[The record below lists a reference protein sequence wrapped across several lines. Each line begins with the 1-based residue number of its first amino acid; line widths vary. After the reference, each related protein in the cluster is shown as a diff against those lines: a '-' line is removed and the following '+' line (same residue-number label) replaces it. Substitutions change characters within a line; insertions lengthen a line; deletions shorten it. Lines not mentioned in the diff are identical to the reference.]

1 MTPPPT
7 LGPATAYERDA
18 DGNVIEVVP
27 GTSTPVDDPV
37 TVADVLTVSYVVI
50 PFVLVA
56 ALVGYYLGRRR
67 RREIVDEAAVETYA
81 EFVARQTSEDRRAS
95 KTLPP
100 TVTLSD
106 AYAHAAAT
114 GLGIEE
120 AAAQLFTDRA
130 RALIER
136 DLRISRRER
145 RRRDAQEGT
154 P

>member
-18 DGNVIEVVP
+18 DGTAIQVAP

-37 TVADVLTVSYVVI
+37 TVGDVATVSYVVT
-50 PFVLVA
+50 PFIIAA
-56 ALVGYYLGRRR
+56 ALVGYWIGRRR
-67 RREIVDEAAVETYA
+67 RAEIVEEAAAETLDVL
-81 EFVARQTSEDRRAS
+81 VARQTADDRTAS

-106 AYAHAAAT
+106 AYAHAART
-114 GLGIEE
+114 GLGLEE

-130 RALIER
+130 RALIDR
-136 DLRISRRER
+136 RIRLDRRER
-145 RRRDAQEGT
+145 RRRGGAT
-154 P
+154 